1 MDASEE
7 SLHQA
12 NTSLSQAELENE
24 RMKHELEEMNVLGG
38 QWRRRI
44 EEERE
49 NVETERLGRRKAEE
63 ELKIW

>member
-24 RMKHELEEMNVLGG
+24 R
-38 QWRRRI
+38 
-44 EEERE
+44 RE